1 MDMLQLQK
9 DRIGLQSKELEYWSK
24 YQDTGR
30 DMNDEYAKAGEKFKS
45 SATDIAKTVG
55 GSFMN
60 DLGMSGDGA
69 IPNLI
74 DQGSQYIFQVL
85 DVQSAL
91 TGQQTLQNKK
101 AQQYTGGT

>member
-1 MDMLQLQK
+1 M
-9 DRIGLQSKELEYWSK
+9 S
-24 YQDTGR
+24 
-30 DMNDEYAKAGEKFKS
+30 
-45 SATDIAKTVG
+45 
-55 GSFMN
+55 

-91 TGQQTLQNKK
+91 TTQQTLQNKQ
-101 AQQYTGGT
+101 AQQFTGGM